1 MTTTTT
7 TTTDEAATTTTE
19 QKQSVV
25 VAEQAPETPTTMK
38 KETPKQQQSGKRKKS
53 GGRLAKKK
61 ARLSGTKPAA
71 TATNA
76 EGDDGEKKREKKEEK
91 KAKGEKF
98 GAGDWHCKCGF
109 HNYRKNVK
117 CRKCSGARPQRLGRS
132 AAEAYLMKWATLET
146 DKIDEVNHAWLL
158 QSCGMQ
164 SQLSDE
170 FFESFVQY
178 CVAVGDKRQGK
189 IISAA
194 KKARQ
199 RLDELLEALGH
210 KEGDSSE
217 SESESEDG
225 EASNGDEG
233 KPEEVNEAPA
243 ADAQAV
249 TTTPKRRGKRGGS
262 RGKAKATAAGA
273 ATAATA
279 AK

>member
-1 MTTTTT
+1 MTMT
-7 TTTDEAATTTTE
+7 
-19 QKQSVV
+19 
-25 VAEQAPETPTTMK
+25 

-61 ARLSGTKPAA
+61 ARLSGTKPA
-71 TATNA
+71 TTNA
-76 EGDDGEKKREKKEEK
+76 KGEAGEKKTREGGDEKKREKKEEK

-117 CRKCSGARPQRLGRS
+117 CRKCSGARPKRLGRS

-146 DKIDEVNHAWLL
+146 DNIDEVNHAWLL

-178 CVAVGDKRQGK
+178 CVAIGDKRQGK

-217 SESESEDG
+217 SDSESEDG
-225 EASNGDEG
+225 DASDGDEG
-233 KPEEVNEAPA
+233 KPEEVKEAPA
-243 ADAQAV
+243 ADATPVV

-262 RGKAKATAAGA
+262 RGKAKATAAGT
-273 ATAATA
+273 ATAANA

>member
-1 MTTTTT
+1 M
-7 TTTDEAATTTTE
+7 
-19 QKQSVV
+19 K
-25 VAEQAPETPTTMK
+25 K
-38 KETPKQQQSGKRKKS
+38 KETPKQEQSGKRKKS

-61 ARLSGTKPAA
+61 ARLSGTKSAAAA
-71 TATNA
+71 TTTTTANA
-76 EGDDGEKKREKKEEK
+76 KGDDGEKKREKKEEK

-146 DKIDEVNHAWLL
+146 DNIDEVNHAWLL

-199 RLDELLEALGH
+199 RLNELLEALGH

-225 EASNGDEG
+225 DASDGDEG
-233 KPEEVNEAPA
+233 KPEEVKEVPVADTALA
-243 ADAQAV
+243 A

-262 RGKAKATAAGA
+262 RGKAKATAVDA

>member
-1 MTTTTT
+1 M
-7 TTTDEAATTTTE
+7 
-19 QKQSVV
+19 
-25 VAEQAPETPTTMK
+25 
-38 KETPKQQQSGKRKKS
+38 KETPKRKNKSG

-61 ARLSGTKPAA
+61 ARMSGSSVVTK
-71 TATNA
+71 TK
-76 EGDDGEKKREKKEEK
+76 GDDGEKKTRDSDEKKKEK

-146 DKIDEVNHAWLL
+146 DNIDEVNHAWLL

-178 CVAVGDKRQGK
+178 CVAIGDKRKGK

-199 RLDELLEALGH
+199 RLSELLEALGH
-210 KEGDSSE
+210 KEGDSSASE

-225 EASNGDEG
+225 DALNGDNG
-233 KPEEVNEAPA
+233 KPEEVQEAPA
-243 ADAQAV
+243 PDAAPAV

-262 RGKAKATAAGA
+262 RGKAKATATDA
-273 ATAATA
+273 AVAAVN
-279 AK
+279 